1 MNKIKK
7 LRMTIGIK
15 GFLCLL
21 ALVSIATAMVSYTSE
36 ISATPIQQFTVGSS
50 SYKWDVYV
58 NENDQVKYLPGDTT
72 LSLLNTASV
81 LTYAFKVDTDASK
94 VCAVKIELTTPVD
107 DAKFSNFNITVLRWD
122 DVNAKWVSEK
132 IFAEPTGSTT
142 KTSID
147 GTSSDC
153 GYIHQGISTK
163 AYYLLQ
169 VTYSYDKVD
178 TTTTIDTTIKY
189 TPLPQNS
196 F

>member
-7 LRMTIGIK
+7 LRMTLGVK

-72 LSLLNTASV
+72 LPLLNTASA

-122 DVNAKWVSEK
+122 DINAKWVSEK
-132 IFAEPTGSTT
+132 IYAGPTGST
-142 KTSID
+142 
-147 GTSSDC
+147 
-153 GYIHQGISTK
+153 
-163 AYYLLQ
+163 
-169 VTYSYDKVD
+169 
-178 TTTTIDTTIKY
+178 IK
-189 TPLPQNS
+189 NKH
-196 F
+196 